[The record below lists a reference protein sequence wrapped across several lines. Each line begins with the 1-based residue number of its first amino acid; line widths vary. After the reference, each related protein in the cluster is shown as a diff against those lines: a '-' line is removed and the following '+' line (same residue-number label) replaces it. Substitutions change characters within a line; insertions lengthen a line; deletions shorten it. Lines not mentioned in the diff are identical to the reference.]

1 MIIIFI
7 IPIIGVI
14 GLVCYY
20 AAESHANKVRISRG
34 EPPVRHHDLTDH
46 QAPVDVIDWVQH

>member
-7 IPIIGVI
+7 IPVIGVI

-20 AAESHANKVRISRG
+20 AAEAHANKARIRRG
-34 EPPVRHHDLTDH
+34 EAPIMHHDLTDH
-46 QAPVDVIDWVQH
+46 QAPIDVIDWVQH